1 MTEFEIQFIED
12 LKRLDLKR
20 YQVCEKLGVTA
31 PTLKARLKN
40 PANLSLK
47 EVQGLK
53 DMGFNLQTILI

>member
-20 YQVCEKLGVTA
+20 YQVCEQLGVSA

-40 PANLSLK
+40 PASLSLK

-53 DMGFNLQTILI
+53 NMGFNLQTILI